1 MHIILLPLLVA
12 CFGWLIS
19 WGFIKIIFFP
29 HQSIRL
35 AGRQWQSLFSKKAG
49 QISISQIL
57 PELTQGDSFQ
67 KLLPFIDAKLD
78 EFFKERLV
86 QKMPVISMF
95 IGDKTI
101 TQLKEV
107 FLEEL
112 AQIFP
117 DLLSEFTQSSAN
129 IFLLNIEVKWSK
141 KLETYLL
148 KASQKLRI
156 MAFCLGFIWGLI
168 LQFILSTL

>member
-49 QISISQIL
+49 QISIGQIL

-129 IFLLNIEVKWSK
+129 TFLLNLEARWSK
-141 KLETYLL
+141 KIEQYLL
-148 KASQKLRI
+148 KASQKIRI

-168 LQFILSTL
+168 LQFILSTQ

>member
-49 QISISQIL
+49 QISIGQIL

-67 KLLPFIDAKLD
+67 KLLPFIDAKLN

-117 DLLSEFTQSSAN
+117 DLLSEFTQSTAN
-129 IFLLNIEVKWSK
+129 TFLLNLEAKWSK
-141 KLETYLL
+141 KIEQYLL
-148 KASQKLRI
+148 KASQKIRI

>member
-49 QISISQIL
+49 QISIGQIL

-67 KLLPFIDAKLD
+67 KLFPFIDAKLD

-129 IFLLNIEVKWSK
+129 TFLLNLEAKWSK
-141 KLETYLL
+141 KIEQYLL
-148 KASQKLRI
+148 KASQKIRI

>member
-1 MHIILLPLLVA
+1 MQIVLLPLLVA

-29 HQSIRL
+29 HQSIRM
-35 AGRQWQSLFSKKAG
+35 AGRQWQSLFAKKAG
-49 QISISQIL
+49 QISIHQIL
-57 PELTQGDSFQ
+57 PPLTQGDSFQ
-67 KLLPFIDAKLD
+67 KLLPFIDSKLD

-112 AQIFP
+112 EQIFP
-117 DLLSEFTQSSAN
+117 GLLSEFTQSTATA
-129 IFLLNIEVKWSK
+129 FLLNIETKWAK
-141 KLETYLL
+141 ELETYLL
-148 KASQKLRI
+148 KTTQKIRI
-156 MAFCLGFIWGLI
+156 MAFALGFIWGLVVE
-168 LQFILSTL
+168 LILSTL

>member
-1 MHIILLPLLVA
+1 MHIVLLPLLVA

-29 HQSIRL
+29 HHSIRL
-35 AGRQWQSLFSKKAG
+35 AGKEWQSLFSKKAS

-57 PELTQGDSFQ
+57 PQLTQGESFQ
-67 KLLPFIDAKLD
+67 KLLPIIDAKLD

-117 DLLSEFTQSSAN
+117 ALLSEFTQSTATA
-129 IFLLNIEVKWSK
+129 FLFNLEVKWSK
-141 KLETYLL
+141 KIETYLL

-156 MAFCLGFIWGLI
+156 MAFCIGFIWGLI

>member
-1 MHIILLPLLVA
+1 MHLLLLPLLVA
-12 CFGWLIS
+12 GFGWLIS

-29 HQSIRL
+29 HQSIRM
-35 AGRQWQSLFSKKAG
+35 AGRDWQSLFSKKAG

-57 PELTQGDSFQ
+57 PQLTEGDSFQ

-129 IFLLNIEVKWSK
+129 TFLFNLEAKWSK
-141 KLETYLL
+141 KIEQYLL
-148 KASQKLRI
+148 KASQKIRI

-168 LQFILSTL
+168 LQFILSTQ

>member
-1 MHIILLPLLVA
+1 MHMLLLPLLVA

-49 QISISQIL
+49 QISIGQIL

-129 IFLLNIEVKWSK
+129 TFLLNLEARWSK
-141 KLETYLL
+141 KIEQYLL
-148 KASQKLRI
+148 KASQKIRI

>member
-1 MHIILLPLLVA
+1 MQIVLLPLLVA

-29 HQSIRL
+29 HQSIRV
-35 AGRQWQSLFSKKAG
+35 AGREWQSLFSKKAG
-49 QISISQIL
+49 QISIGQIL
-57 PELTQGDSFQ
+57 PQLTQGDSFQ
-67 KLLPFIDAKLD
+67 KLLPFIDSKLD
-78 EFFKERLV
+78 AFFKERLV

-112 AQIFP
+112 EQIFP
-117 DLLSEFTQSSAN
+117 SLLSEFTQSTAN
-129 IFLLNIEVKWSK
+129 AFLLNIETKWSK

-148 KASQKLRI
+148 KASQKIRI
-156 MAFCLGFIWGLI
+156 MAFALGFIWGLI

>member
-1 MHIILLPLLVA
+1 MHLLLLPLLVA
-12 CFGWLIS
+12 SFGWLIS

-29 HQSIRL
+29 HQSIRM
-35 AGRQWQSLFSKKAG
+35 GSKQWQSLFAKKAG
-49 QISISQIL
+49 QISMHQIQ
-57 PELTQGDSFQ
+57 PELTQADSFQ
-67 KLLPFIDAKLD
+67 KILPFIDAKLD

-86 QKMPVISMF
+86 QKMPIISMF

-101 TQLKEV
+101 AQLREV

-117 DLLSEFTQSSAN
+117 SLLSEFTQTTASA
-129 IFLLNIEVKWSK
+129 FLLNIETKWSR

-148 KASQKLRI
+148 KATQKIRI
-156 MAFCLGFIWGLI
+156 IAFLFGFIWGLVI
-168 LQFILSTL
+168 QFILTAL

>member
-1 MHIILLPLLVA
+1 MQIVLLPLLVA

-29 HQSIRL
+29 HQSIRM
-35 AGRQWQSLFSKKAG
+35 AGRQWQSLFAKKAG
-49 QISISQIL
+49 QISIHQIL
-57 PELTQGDSFQ
+57 PPLTQGDSFQ
-67 KLLPFIDAKLD
+67 KLLPFIDSKLD

-112 AQIFP
+112 EQIFP
-117 DLLSEFTQSSAN
+117 ALLSEFTQSTATA
-129 IFLLNIEVKWSK
+129 FLLNIETKWAK
-141 KLETYLL
+141 ELETYLL
-148 KASQKLRI
+148 KATQKIRI
-156 MAFCLGFIWGLI
+156 IAFALGFIWGLVVE
-168 LQFILSTL
+168 LILSAL

>member
-1 MHIILLPLLVA
+1 MFIVL
-12 CFGWLIS
+12 
-19 WGFIKIIFFP
+19 FIKIIFFP
-29 HQSIRL
+29 HQSIRF

-49 QISISQIL
+49 QISISQLL
-57 PELTQGDSFQ
+57 PELKQGDSFQ
-67 KLLPFIDAKLD
+67 KILPFIDTKLD
-78 EFFKERLV
+78 AFFKERLV
-86 QKMPVISMF
+86 QKMPIISMF

-101 TQLKEV
+101 AQLKEV

-117 DLLSEFTQSSAN
+117 ALLSEFTQSTAN
-129 IFLLNIEVKWSK
+129 AFLLNIETKWSK

-156 MAFCLGFIWGLI
+156 MAFCLGFIWGFVLE
-168 LQFILSTL
+168 LILSTL

>member
-1 MHIILLPLLVA
+1 MQLIFLPLLVA
-12 CFGWLIS
+12 SFGWLIS
-19 WGFIKIIFFP
+19 WGFIKLLFFP
-29 HQSIRL
+29 HQNLRM
-35 AGRQWQSLFSKKAG
+35 AGRQWQSLFAKKAG
-49 QISISQIL
+49 QISMHQIL
-57 PELTQGDSFQ
+57 PQLTEGDSFQ

-86 QKMPVISMF
+86 QKMPIISMF

-101 TQLKEV
+101 AQLKEV

-117 DLLSEFTQSSAN
+117 ALLSQFTQSTATT
-129 IFLLNIEVKWSK
+129 FLLNIETKWSK

-148 KASQKLRI
+148 KATQKIRMI
-156 MAFCLGFIWGLI
+156 AFFFGFIWGLI
-168 LQFILSTL
+168 IQYILTAL

>member
-1 MHIILLPLLVA
+1 MQMLLLPLWVA
-12 CFGWLIS
+12 SFGWLIS

-29 HQSIRL
+29 HQSFHM

-49 QISISQIL
+49 LISIGQIL
-57 PELTQGDSFQ
+57 PQLRQGDSFQ
-67 KLLPFIDAKLD
+67 KLLPFIDVKLD

-117 DLLSEFTQSSAN
+117 SLLSQFTQSTAN
-129 IFLLNIEVKWSK
+129 DFLLNIETKWAK
-141 KLETYLL
+141 ELETYLL
-148 KASQKLRI
+148 KATQKIRI
-156 MAFCLGFIWGLI
+156 IAFALGFIWGLVVE
-168 LQFILSTL
+168 LILSAL

>member
-1 MHIILLPLLVA
+1 MHLLLLPLLVA
-12 CFGWLIS
+12 GFGWLIS

-35 AGRQWQSLFSKKAG
+35 AGKQWQSLFSKKAG
-49 QISISQIL
+49 QISIGQIL

-129 IFLLNIEVKWSK
+129 TFLLNLEARWSK
-141 KLETYLL
+141 KIEQYLL
-148 KASQKLRI
+148 KASQKIRI

-168 LQFILSTL
+168 LQFILSTQ

>member
-35 AGRQWQSLFSKKAG
+35 AGKQWQSLFSKKAG
-49 QISISQIL
+49 QISIGQIL

-117 DLLSEFTQSSAN
+117 NLLSEFTQSMAN
-129 IFLLNIEVKWSK
+129 AFLLNLEAKWSK
-141 KLETYLL
+141 KIEQYLL

>member
-1 MHIILLPLLVA
+1 MHIVLLPLLVA

-29 HQSIRL
+29 HQSIRV
-35 AGRQWQSLFSKKAG
+35 AGRQWQSLFSNKAG

-57 PELTQGDSFQ
+57 PQLAQGDSFQ

-86 QKMPVISMF
+86 QKMPIISMF

-101 TQLKEV
+101 AQLKEV

-117 DLLSEFTQSSAN
+117 SLLSEFTQSTAN
-129 IFLLNIEVKWSK
+129 AFLLNIETKWSK
-141 KLETYLL
+141 KIEQYLL
-148 KASQKLRI
+148 KATQKLRTA
-156 MAFCLGFIWGLI
+156 AFFFGFIWGLI
-168 LQFILSTL
+168 LQFILSIV

>member
-1 MHIILLPLLVA
+1 MHIFLLPLLVA

-19 WGFIKIIFFP
+19 WGFIKILFFP
-29 HQSIRL
+29 HQSIRF

-49 QISISQIL
+49 QISINQIL
-57 PELTQGDSFQ
+57 PQLTEGDSFQ
-67 KLLPFIDAKLD
+67 KLLPFIDAQLD

-95 IGDKTI
+95 IGEKTI
-101 TQLKEV
+101 TQLKQV

-117 DLLSEFTQSSAN
+117 ALLSEFAQSTTSS
-129 IFLLNIEVKWSK
+129 FLLNLELKWSK

-156 MAFCLGFIWGLI
+156 MAFCLGFIWGFVLE
-168 LQFILSTL
+168 LILSTL

>member
-1 MHIILLPLLVA
+1 MHLLLLPLLVA
-12 CFGWLIS
+12 GFGWLIS

-49 QISISQIL
+49 QISIGQIL

-117 DLLSEFTQSSAN
+117 NLLSEFTQSMAN
-129 IFLLNIEVKWSK
+129 AFLLNLEAKWSK
-141 KLETYLL
+141 KIEQYLL

>member
-49 QISISQIL
+49 QISIGQIL

-129 IFLLNIEVKWSK
+129 AFLLNLEAKWSK
-141 KLETYLL
+141 KIEQYLL

>member
-49 QISISQIL
+49 QISIGQIL

>member
-49 QISISQIL
+49 QISMSQIL
-57 PELTQGDSFQ
+57 PQLTEGDSFQ

-129 IFLLNIEVKWSK
+129 TFLLNLEARWSK
-141 KLETYLL
+141 KIEQYLL
-148 KASQKLRI
+148 KASQKIRI

>member
-49 QISISQIL
+49 QISIGQIL

-67 KLLPFIDAKLD
+67 KLLPFIDAKLN

-129 IFLLNIEVKWSK
+129 TFLLNLETKWSK
-141 KLETYLL
+141 KIEQYLL
-148 KASQKLRI
+148 KASQKIRI

>member
-1 MHIILLPLLVA
+1 MQIVLLPLFVA

-29 HQSIRL
+29 HQSIRM
-35 AGRQWQSLFSKKAG
+35 AGRQWQSLFEKKAG
-49 QISISQIL
+49 QISIHQIL
-57 PELTQGDSFQ
+57 PPLTQGDSFQ
-67 KLLPFIDAKLD
+67 KLLPFIDSKLD

-112 AQIFP
+112 EQIFP
-117 DLLSEFTQSSAN
+117 GLLSEFTQSTATA
-129 IFLLNIEVKWSK
+129 FLLNIETKWAK
-141 KLETYLL
+141 ELETYLL
-148 KASQKLRI
+148 KTTQKIRI
-156 MAFCLGFIWGLI
+156 MAFALGFIWGLVVE
-168 LQFILSTL
+168 LILSTL

>member
-1 MHIILLPLLVA
+1 MHMLLLPLLVA

-29 HQSIRL
+29 HQSVRM

-49 QISISQIL
+49 QISIGQIL

-67 KLLPFIDAKLD
+67 KILPFIDAKLD

-86 QKMPVISMF
+86 QKMPIISMF

-101 TQLKEV
+101 AQLKEV

-117 DLLSEFTQSSAN
+117 ALLSQFTQSTASA
-129 IFLLNIEVKWSK
+129 FLLNIETKWSK
-141 KLETYLL
+141 KIEQYLL
-148 KASQKLRI
+148 KASQKIRI

-168 LQFILSTL
+168 LQFILSTV

>member
-35 AGRQWQSLFSKKAG
+35 GGRQWQSLFSKKAG
-49 QISISQIL
+49 QISMSQIL
-57 PELTQGDSFQ
+57 PQLTEGDSFQ
-67 KLLPFIDAKLD
+67 KLLPFIDSKLD

-95 IGDKTI
+95 IGEKTI

-117 DLLSEFTQSSAN
+117 ALLSEFTQSTAN
-129 IFLLNIEVKWSK
+129 TFLLNLELKWSK

>member
-1 MHIILLPLLVA
+1 MHMLLLPLLVA

-29 HQSIRL
+29 HQSIRI
-35 AGRQWQSLFSKKAG
+35 GEKQWQSLFSKKAG
-49 QISISQIL
+49 QISIGQIL
-57 PELTQGDSFQ
+57 PQLTEGDSFQ

-117 DLLSEFTQSSAN
+117 ALLSEFTQSTATA
-129 IFLLNIEVKWSK
+129 FLLNLEVKWSK

-168 LQFILSTL
+168 LQFVLSTL

>member
-29 HQSIRL
+29 HQSIRM
-35 AGRQWQSLFSKKAG
+35 AGRDWQSLFSKKAG

-57 PELTQGDSFQ
+57 PQLTEGDSFQ

-86 QKMPVISMF
+86 QKMPIISMF
-95 IGDKTI
+95 IGEKTI

-129 IFLLNIEVKWSK
+129 TFLLNLEARWSK
-141 KLETYLL
+141 KIEQYLL
-148 KASQKLRI
+148 KASQKIRI

-168 LQFILSTL
+168 LQFILSTQ

>member
-1 MHIILLPLLVA
+1 MHIVLLPLLVA

-29 HQSIRL
+29 HQSIRV
-35 AGRQWQSLFSKKAG
+35 AGRKWQSLFSKKAG
-49 QISISQIL
+49 QISINQIL
-57 PELTQGDSFQ
+57 PPLTQEDSFQ

-112 AQIFP
+112 EQIFP
-117 DLLSEFTQSSAN
+117 GLLSEFTQSTAN
-129 IFLLNIEVKWSK
+129 AFLLNIETKWSK
-141 KLETYLL
+141 ELETYLL
-148 KASQKLRI
+148 KATQKIRI
-156 MAFCLGFIWGLI
+156 ITFALGFIWGLV
-168 LQFILSTL
+168 LELILSTL

>member
-49 QISISQIL
+49 QISIGQIL
-57 PELTQGDSFQ
+57 PQLTEGDSFQ

-129 IFLLNIEVKWSK
+129 TFLLNLEARWSK
-141 KLETYLL
+141 KIEQYLL
-148 KASQKLRI
+148 KASQKIRI

>member
-1 MHIILLPLLVA
+1 MHMLLLPLLVA

-29 HQSIRL
+29 HQSIRI
-35 AGRQWQSLFSKKAG
+35 GEKQWQSLFSKKAG
-49 QISISQIL
+49 QISIGQIL

-117 DLLSEFTQSSAN
+117 ALLSEFTQSTAN
-129 IFLLNIEVKWSK
+129 AFLLNLEVKWSK

-168 LQFILSTL
+168 LQFVLSTL

>member
-1 MHIILLPLLVA
+1 MQIVLLPLLVA

-29 HQSIRL
+29 HQSIRM

-49 QISISQIL
+49 QISISQLL

-67 KLLPFIDAKLD
+67 KLLPFIDSKLD
-78 EFFKERLV
+78 AFFKERLV

-112 AQIFP
+112 EQIFP
-117 DLLSEFTQSSAN
+117 GLLSEFTQSTATN
-129 IFLLNIEVKWSK
+129 FLLNIENKWSK
-141 KLETYLL
+141 ELEIYLL
-148 KASQKLRI
+148 KATQKIRI
-156 MAFCLGFIWGLI
+156 MAFALGFIWGFVIKL
-168 LQFILSTL
+168 ILSTL

>member
-29 HQSIRL
+29 HQSIRV

-49 QISISQIL
+49 QISIGQIL

-129 IFLLNIEVKWSK
+129 TFLLNLEAKWSK
-141 KLETYLL
+141 KIEQYLL
-148 KASQKLRI
+148 KASQKIRI